1 MNRASEYAC
10 PHTNMLN
17 PSLLR
22 IDTFGT
28 RHADPATR
36 PRLLVPGSFNPLHDG
51 HWGLAS
57 AAATL
62 IGQAPAFELSRA
74 NVDKPELCDDEVAR
88 RVSQFAG
95 RADVWITDAP
105 RFFEKASLF
114 PQATFAIGADT
125 AARLVDA
132 RYHENDTTLLDASL
146 QRIVERECRFL
157 VAARVDA
164 SGRLVALEDL
174 ALPSRWR
181 DLFRSIPTSLFRLD
195 ISSTNLRD
203 REGSS

>member
-1 MNRASEYAC
+1 
-10 PHTNMLN
+10 MLN

-88 RVSQFAG
+88 RGAQFAG
-95 RADVWITDAP
+95 RAEVWITHAP

-114 PQATFAIGADT
+114 PQAAFAIGADT

-132 RYHENDTTLLDASL
+132 RYHENDTALLDAAL
-146 QRIVERECRFL
+146 DRIAERECQFL
-157 VAARVDA
+157 VAARVDVA
-164 SGRLVALEDL
+164 GNLVMLDDL
-174 ALPSRWR
+174 AIPSRWR
-181 DLFRSIPTSLFRLD
+181 ELFRAIPTSLFRLD
-195 ISSTNLRD
+195 ISSTDLRR